1 MAGQVYH
8 GPFSAFLMNS
18 NFFPDRFFLS
28 AHTVSWMCVF
38 SPKGAAAF
46 VFDTFCPGGSK
57 NLLTFSDNSGQDRIC
72 FRTARSHI
80 RPVLSIN
87 AGASFPALNY
97 WLAQA
102 RLFMWIVKFSTGP
115 PFYIQSSWNCLFC
128 SHNNSPT
135 LLTGVCKTLYVS
147 MLFQSHQPEMFTHV
161 KDHSV
166 LQSFC
171 SRKNVSKYFPLPL

>member
-1 MAGQVYH
+1 MFRNQVDTTVQFSKMIIQFMHDFVFKDFFFFTVFKFKTMGGQVYH

-28 AHTVSWMCVF
+28 AHTVSWMCVY

-57 NLLTFSDNSGQDRIC
+57 DLLTFSDNSGQDRIC
-72 FRTARSHI
+72 FRTVRSHI

-97 WLAQA
+97 
-102 RLFMWIVKFSTGP
+102 
-115 PFYIQSSWNCLFC
+115 
-128 SHNNSPT
+128 
-135 LLTGVCKTLYVS
+135 
-147 MLFQSHQPEMFTHV
+147 
-161 KDHSV
+161 
-166 LQSFC
+166 
-171 SRKNVSKYFPLPL
+171 